1 MKHFWG
7 ILLLLL
13 LMVSC
18 KPTSNIVTSKEEAI
32 RKGIYSYNEKTFRK
46 DVNEAKN
53 KAKNTAKRHRKTTK
67 NSELAEQMVET
78 AKEYLGVRYR
88 EGGADRNGMD
98 CSGLV
103 TLVYNTF
110 DLALP
115 RTSTEMAKV
124 GEVIDSETVQKGD
137 LIFFKTNGKNSINHV
152 GIVTAVSGEEIEF
165 IHASTSKG
173 VMISS
178 TKETYYQKTFTQ
190 ANRIVN

>member
-32 RKGIYSYNEKTFRK
+32 RKGIYSYNEKTFKK

>member
-152 GIVTAVSGEEIEF
+152 GIVTAVSGKEIEF